1 MTLRYTRVIGVN
13 PARAGMIPA
22 PSDPTGVRR
31 RKPRACGDDPSP
43 ESGHDL
49 LHHVNPACAG
59 MIRKN
64 AMLVTLEQGKPC
76 VCGDDPFS
84 VVSLP

>member
-1 MTLRYTRVIGVN
+1 
-13 PARAGMIPA
+13 
-22 PSDPTGVRR
+22 
-31 RKPRACGDDPSP
+31 
-43 ESGHDL
+43 
-49 LHHVNPACAG
+49 